1 MANLAP
7 PEIDLIMS
15 ASGRKVKKGEV
26 IHDRAPEVRSEEVIL
41 GEKIG
46 SGCFGSVYK
55 GKCRG
60 INVAVKQ
67 LLKQNLDTKMMED
80 FRKEVDIMTQ
90 MRHPNVVLFMGA
102 CTEPGKLMIICEL
115 MKESVYDLLRK
126 HNKDL
131 TLQQRVKMAKDCAAG
146 MAWLHGASPQI
157 IHRDLKPQNLLVDE
171 HWNVKVCDF
180 GLSQVKL
187 REEKIRDGKSIPGTP
202 LWMAPE
208 VLLGKDVDEKADVYS
223 FGIVL
228 WEIMSGQEPF
238 PHHDS
243 YGTFKRCITKEHERP
258 PIPPDTHPSI
268 KSLMERCWH
277 PEPSKRPTF
286 TEILPILDAVMVDC
300 LIDDVVANKFWK
312 DHFVGHDHV
321 LWSDFVKAFSNLL
334 NLPPPN
340 PKDLNFACLKKI
352 LTTPNKEPNPK
363 DPDVVTLEKFSHI
376 INWFGPLIKEH
387 KGFSILDKIRVL
399 MQKEW
404 FHGDIDKQRSED
416 LLSGQPKGTFLV
428 RTSTTAKNAPFTI
441 SKVSKKGK
449 INHQRINKRPDGLF
463 EVQIVYQSSGKTK
476 TEVSKDDSLIP
487 FIKQLS
493 DELYLEHACPGSVYR
508 ALFNATKV
516 EGYLATDED

>member
-1 MANLAP
+1 
-7 PEIDLIMS
+7 MS
-15 ASGRKVKKGEV
+15 ASGKKVKKGEV
-26 IHDRAPEVRSEEVIL
+26 IHDRAPEIRAEEIIL

-46 SGCFGSVYK
+46 SGCFGSVYR

-60 INVAVKQ
+60 FNVAIKQ
-67 LLKQNLDTKMMED
+67 LLKQNLEQKTLED

-102 CTEPGKLMIICEL
+102 CTEPGKLAICCEL

-126 HNKDL
+126 HNKDI
-131 TLQQRVKMAKDCAAG
+131 TLQQRVKMAKDTAAG

-208 VLLGKDVDEKADVYS
+208 VLLGKEVDEKADVYS

-228 WEIMSGQEPF
+228 WEIVTGQEPF

-243 YGTFKRCITKEHERP
+243 YGTFKRAITKENERP
-258 PIPPDTHPSI
+258 PIPPDTHPSL
-268 KSLMERCWH
+268 KNLMERCWH
-277 PEPSKRPTF
+277 PDTSKRPPF
-286 TEILPILDAVMVDC
+286 TEILLILDSVLLDC
-300 LIDDVVANKFWK
+300 LFDDPIANKFWRDNFLGF
-312 DHFVGHDHV
+312 DHI
-321 LWSDFVKAFSNLL
+321 LWTDFANKFAALL
-334 NLPPPN
+334 KIQHN
-340 PKDLNFACLKKI
+340 PKELNFLCLKKI
-352 LTTPNKEPNPK
+352 LATPNKEPNPK
-363 DPDVVTLEKFSHI
+363 EPDVVTLEKFSHI
-376 INWFGPLIKEH
+376 ISWFGPIVLDH
-387 KGFSILDKIRVL
+387 KGFTILDKLRIL
-399 MQKEW
+399 MQKDW

-416 LLSGQPKGTFLV
+416 LLSGQSKGTFLV
-428 RTSTTAKNAPFTI
+428 RTSTTSRNAPFTI

-463 EVQIVYQSSGKTK
+463 ELQIVYQSTGKTK
-476 TEVSKDDSLIP
+476 TEVSKDDSLIT
-487 FIKQLS
+487 FIKQIG
-493 DELYLEHACPGSVYR
+493 DELYLEHPCPGSVYK
-508 ALFNATKV
+508 ALFLSTKV